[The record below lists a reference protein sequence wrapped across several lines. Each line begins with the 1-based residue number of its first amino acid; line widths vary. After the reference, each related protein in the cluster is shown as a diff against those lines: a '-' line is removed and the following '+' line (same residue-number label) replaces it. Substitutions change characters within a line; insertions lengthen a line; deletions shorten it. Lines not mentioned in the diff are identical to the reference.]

1 MIRKLQAL
9 KYGQAVSSFA
19 PENHAKKMGT
29 PTMGGVLILLSIG
42 ISTLLWADLSN
53 PYVWIV
59 LAVMVIFGAVGWAD
73 DWIKIRYK
81 DNAGLPARKKFFW
94 TSVGSIGAGIAL
106 YVIAQQQPNP
116 VVTANMLDV
125 LIPFFK
131 DHTIPLSM
139 IPLGIGF
146 IIFTYFVINGASN
159 AVNLTDGLDGL
170 AIMPIVLVA
179 AGLGVFAYLAGD
191 VRFANYLHIP
201 YVKYSSE
208 LVVIC
213 AAMIGA
219 GLAFLWYNAHPA
231 QVFMGDVGAL
241 SLGAMLG
248 TIAVMV
254 RQEIVF
260 AIMAGVFL
268 VEAISVF
275 LQIGSLR
282 MRNKRV
288 FLMAPLHHHYEKKGW
303 RETQVVIRFW
313 IITIG
318 KWTPRNS
325 DGRYLGMIPLRRAL
339 YLSRNTVSVRLLQ
352 TVGIERTRQLLMD
365 FGLED
370 KQIPRNYTIALGTPQ
385 VLPIQMA
392 TGYATFANGGYRIQ
406 PHFISRIE
414 DAYGKTI
421 FEAK

>member
-1 MIRKLQAL
+1 MLLWLFEQLAGYDSTFQVVRYLTLRALLSVLTALTIGLVLGPVMIRKLQAL

-116 VVTANMLDV
+116 IVTANMLDV

-131 DHTIPLSM
+131 DHTIPLSI

-208 LVVIC
+208 LT
-213 AAMIGA
+213 
-219 GLAFLWYNAHPA
+219 LLPLSLLD
-231 QVFMGDVGAL
+231 QVF
-241 SLGAMLG
+241 
-248 TIAVMV
+248 
-254 RQEIVF
+254 
-260 AIMAGVFL
+260 
-268 VEAISVF
+268 
-275 LQIGSLR
+275 
-282 MRNKRV
+282 
-288 FLMAPLHHHYEKKGW
+288 
-303 RETQVVIRFW
+303 
-313 IITIG
+313 
-318 KWTPRNS
+318 
-325 DGRYLGMIPLRRAL
+325 RA
-339 YLSRNTVSVRLLQ
+339 R
-352 TVGIERTRQLLMD
+352 
-365 FGLED
+365 
-370 KQIPRNYTIALGTPQ
+370 
-385 VLPIQMA
+385 
-392 TGYATFANGGYRIQ
+392 
-406 PHFISRIE
+406 
-414 DAYGKTI
+414 
-421 FEAK
+421 

>member
-1 MIRKLQAL
+1 MLLWLFEHLAGYDSSFGVVRYLTLRALLSVLTALTIGLVLGPTMIRKLQAL

-42 ISTLLWADLSN
+42 LSTLLWADLSN

-59 LAVMVIFGAVGWAD
+59 LGVMVIFGAVGWAD

-94 TSVGSIGAGIAL
+94 TSVGSLGAGIAL
-106 YVIAQQQPNP
+106 YCISQQQADPL
-116 VVTANMLDV
+116 VAHNMLDL

-131 DHTIPLSM
+131 NISIPLSA
-139 IPLGIGF
+139 IPIGLAF
-146 IIFTYFVINGASN
+146 IAFTYLVINGASN

-170 AIMPIVLVA
+170 AIMPVVLVA
-179 AGLGVFAYLAGD
+179 AGLGVFAYLSGD
-191 VRFANYLHIP
+191 LRFANYLHIP
-201 YVKYSSE
+201 YIKYTSE
-208 LVVIC
+208 LVIIC
-213 AAMIGA
+213 SAMVGA
-219 GLAFLWYNAHPA
+219 GLAFLWFNAHPA
-231 QVFMGDVGAL
+231 QIFMGDVGAL
-241 SLGAMLG
+241 ALGAMLG

-260 AIMAGVFL
+260 AIMGGVF
-268 VEAISVF
+268 VMEAISVF

-313 IITIG
+313 IITIFLVV
-318 KWTPRNS
+318 
-325 DGRYLGMIPLRRAL
+325 LGLMTLKLR
-339 YLSRNTVSVRLLQ
+339 
-352 TVGIERTRQLLMD
+352 
-365 FGLED
+365 
-370 KQIPRNYTIALGTPQ
+370 
-385 VLPIQMA
+385 
-392 TGYATFANGGYRIQ
+392 
-406 PHFISRIE
+406 
-414 DAYGKTI
+414 
-421 FEAK
+421 

>member
-1 MIRKLQAL
+1 MSNVLVAGLSFIVSFLLYPLFIKLLNQR
-9 KYGQAVSSFA
+9 QHQQIVSEYSLDSFK
-19 PENHAKKMGT
+19 AKAKT
-29 PTMGGVLILLSIG
+29 PSLGGVLFVLVPVLVFMMVFPKALLKAEVLLVLLVYLTYGLIGFADDYKIILEKNNKG
-42 ISTLLWADLSN
+42 ISARLKFFLQL
-53 PYVWIV
+53 V
-59 LAVMVIFGAVGWAD
+59 LAAVFYFFFRQYLSSS
-73 DWIKIRYK
+73 ITIY
-81 DNAGLPARKKFFW
+81 GLSWSF
-94 TSVGSIGAGIAL
+94 
-106 YVIAQQQPNP
+106 
-116 VVTANMLDV
+116 D
-125 LIPFFK
+125 
-131 DHTIPLSM
+131 
-139 IPLGIGF
+139 LGILYLAF
-146 IIFTYFVINGASN
+146 VLFVFTGASN

-191 VRFANYLHIP
+191 LRFANYLHLP

-260 AIMAGVFL
+260 AIMGGVFV

-313 IITIG
+313 IITIMLVV
-318 KWTPRNS
+318 
-325 DGRYLGMIPLRRAL
+325 LGLMTLKLR
-339 YLSRNTVSVRLLQ
+339 
-352 TVGIERTRQLLMD
+352 
-365 FGLED
+365 
-370 KQIPRNYTIALGTPQ
+370 
-385 VLPIQMA
+385 
-392 TGYATFANGGYRIQ
+392 
-406 PHFISRIE
+406 
-414 DAYGKTI
+414 
-421 FEAK
+421 